1 MLDPTEFFTAV
12 AEYDKSA
19 SNDASKGHARCATVD
34 SAYAGT
40 GPARVTFDGEVA
52 LTTKAYHF
60 LNLAPQAGA
69 RVCMMPIANTYVIA
83 GMLDG
88 GA

>member
-1 MLDPTEFFTAV
+1 MLDPTEFFDAV
-12 AEYDKSA
+12 TEYDKSA
-19 SNDASKGHARCATVD
+19 GNDASKGHSRFATVD

-40 GPARVTFDGEVA
+40 GPARVMFDGEVT

-69 RVCMMPIANTYVIA
+69 RVFMLPHANTYVIA

>member
-1 MLDPTEFFTAV
+1 MLDPKEFFDAV
-12 AEYDKSA
+12 TEYDKSA
-19 SNDASKGHARCATVD
+19 RDDASKGHNRFATVD

-40 GPARVTFDGEVA
+40 GPARVTFDGEIA

-69 RVCMMPIANTYVIA
+69 RVCMLFIANTYVIA

>member
-1 MLDPTEFFTAV
+1 MLDPTTFFDAV

-19 SNDASKGHARCATVD
+19 QDDESRGYNRFATID
-34 SAYAGT
+34 SAYAGI
-40 GPARVTFDGEVA
+40 GPARVVFDGEVA

-69 RVCMMPIANTYVIA
+69 RVFMLPVTNTYVIA